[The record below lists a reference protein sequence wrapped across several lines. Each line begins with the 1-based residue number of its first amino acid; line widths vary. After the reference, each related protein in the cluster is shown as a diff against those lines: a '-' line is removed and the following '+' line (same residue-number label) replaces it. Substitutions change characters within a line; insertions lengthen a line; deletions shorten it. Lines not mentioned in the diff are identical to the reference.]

1 MSDISVMKN
10 INRRIAVI
18 LLAGASAI
26 AAPGTMA
33 QTTVLQLSEESAQ
46 PALILPESFEADTQK
61 MLENWYIQKYVELDR
76 EADSRDGVEVSDEEL
91 LERLAALPTE
101 IEMPLNSVVRSSILF
116 YANRRK
122 QLVENMLALGLYY
135 MPIFEAALDRYEM
148 PWRTASRNHAYVCR
162 DGVGIQL

>member
-122 QLVENMLALGLYY
+122 QLVEK
-135 MPIFEAALDRYEM
+135 DRK
-148 PWRTASRNHAYVCR
+148 SV
-162 DGVGIQL
+162 V

>member
-76 EADSRDGVEVSDEEL
+76 PR
-91 LERLAALPTE
+91 
-101 IEMPLNSVVRSSILF
+101 
-116 YANRRK
+116 
-122 QLVENMLALGLYY
+122 
-135 MPIFEAALDRYEM
+135 
-148 PWRTASRNHAYVCR
+148 
-162 DGVGIQL
+162 

>member
-122 QLVENMLALGLYY
+122 QLVENK
-135 MPIFEAALDRYEM
+135 D
-148 PWRTASRNHAYVCR
+148 S
-162 DGVGIQL
+162 QLSQSPFLS

>member
-101 IEMPLNSVVRSSILF
+101 IEMPLNSC
-116 YANRRK
+116 
-122 QLVENMLALGLYY
+122 
-135 MPIFEAALDRYEM
+135 AALFCFM
-148 PWRTASRNHAYVCR
+148 PTAESSW
-162 DGVGIQL
+162 